1 MIYTLNIARAVK
13 NVSVNEIKDLN
24 IFEKYYNQT
33 GFSQENKTYYSI
45 KRLKK
50 TDLLLHGNK
59 LIEKITDSHNGK
71 QHYKSFTRRKNRES
85 VKQ

>member
-24 IFEKYYNQT
+24 IFEKYYNRI
-33 GFSQENKTYYSI
+33 GFSQENKTYYSM
-45 KRLKK
+45 KRLKR